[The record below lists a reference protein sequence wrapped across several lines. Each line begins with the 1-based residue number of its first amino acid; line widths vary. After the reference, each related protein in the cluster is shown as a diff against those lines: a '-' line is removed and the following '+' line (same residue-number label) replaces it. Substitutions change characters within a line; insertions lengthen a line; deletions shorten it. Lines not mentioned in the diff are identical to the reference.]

1 MSEQQPEAPAIP
13 GVTRQTLM
21 QNDWVSLM
29 IVRKPEAGVNGYV
42 YSHETRCRGRIVAV
56 LPYRAVAL
64 AGRPVREYL
73 VKSEMTPCWGFDQ
86 VLSAITGGYE
96 GGGIEDDAV
105 REMLE
110 ETGYAITR
118 DELIPLGTSF
128 ASKSADTVY
137 SLFSVDLTGREAGE
151 AIGDGA
157 RLEAESAAV
166 WVDAV
171 TLATLSDPQLAVMCM
186 RIPGVCEPAPEPL
199 IMPADEFA
207 ATRTV
212 AEALTA
218 VRRGLD
224 LAAPF
229 ADADREIIASAREA
243 LRVLGG
249 EETDAGPGEAIV
261 ETLEALPASAAP
273 LEREHVQDLIAAEL
287 ERRAEAAEAKLA
299 AIRDLVEAGWPGLRP
314 STRLGSGTAVQRI
327 LAITG
332 TGEAET

>member
-1 MSEQQPEAPAIP
+1 
-13 GVTRQTLM
+13 
-21 QNDWVSLM
+21 
-29 IVRKPEAGVNGYV
+29 
-42 YSHETRCRGRIVAV
+42 
-56 LPYRAVAL
+56 
-64 AGRPVREYL
+64 
-73 VKSEMTPCWGFDQ
+73 MTPCWGFDQ

-299 AIRDLVEAGWPGLRP
+299 AIRDLVEAGWPGLRL
-314 STRLGSGTAVQRI
+314 SSRLGSGQAVQRI
-327 LAITG
+327 LAIIG
-332 TGEAET
+332 TEGSGDV